1 MTSYQLVRD
10 HISRDTVE
18 ALQALLHLAEAGTV
32 TGIAFAAVMKR
43 RKYVVN
49 VAGEAF
55 RDPTFARGAVAALDD
70 ELREIVQSMAQAST
84 TL

>member
-1 MTSYQLVRD
+1 MTYQLVRD
-10 HISRDTVE
+10 HISRDTIE
-18 ALQALLHLAEAGTV
+18 ALQALLLLAQSGTV

-43 RKYVVN
+43 RKYLVN
-49 VAGEAF
+49 VAGEAY

-70 ELREIVQSMAQAST
+70 ELREIVQGMAHTST